1 MTTLNEQAA
10 DILDQAA
17 DEVDKGW
24 CQHVSE
30 DRLGNVCAT
39 GAINRAAFGHARLAN
54 ISSYFDEWISERTV
68 YLAATRELRDVF
80 AEQYGGTVGI
90 FYVNDV
96 LAKSGDEISTCMRKA
111 AINLRNTI

>member
-17 DEVDKGW
+17 AEVDKGW

-39 GAINRAAFGHARLAN
+39 GAINRAVFGHARLTN
-54 ISSYFDEWISERTV
+54 TGSYFDEWFSERAV
-68 YLAATRELRDVF
+68 YLAATRELREVF
-80 AEQYGGTVGI
+80 ADQYGAAVGI
-90 FYVNDV
+90 FYANDV

-111 AINLRNTI
+111 AVNLRTAT